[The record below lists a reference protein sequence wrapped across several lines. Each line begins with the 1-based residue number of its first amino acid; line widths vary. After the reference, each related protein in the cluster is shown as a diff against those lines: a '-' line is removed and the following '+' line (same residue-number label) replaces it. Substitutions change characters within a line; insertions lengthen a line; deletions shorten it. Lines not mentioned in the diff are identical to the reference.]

1 MDVFVVVYAF
11 CITLPLWLQ
20 RTAFRPA
27 LQSDVAHA
35 SRIIDFYFFLLL
47 KAGHCLVG

>member
-35 SRIIDFYFFLLL
+35 SRIIDFYFFLL